1 MSRSTRGSRAWPS
14 PASNPAPNAHDQ
26 PRTRRQRAGSSPAEQ
41 KESAALLARVAD
53 WPDAEARAAPEGEG
67 AMSLYQL
74 HRCVFAFLR
83 EGEDSSGATPD
94 FDVSSYDLT
103 DEERKIFESKD
114 IAALYQMGF
123 HPVLLNGYCR
133 AIGYERSDY
142 RAILAS
148 QAEPVTRTGRW
159 HHERP

>member
-1 MSRSTRGSRAWPS
+1 
-14 PASNPAPNAHDQ
+14 
-26 PRTRRQRAGSSPAEQ
+26 
-41 KESAALLARVAD
+41 
-53 WPDAEARAAPEGEG
+53 
-67 AMSLYQL
+67 MSLYQL
-74 HRCVFAFLR
+74 HRCVFDYLR
-83 EGEDSSGATPD
+83 AGEVSSGATPD

-148 QAEPVTRTGRW
+148 QALPETRTGRW
-159 HHERP
+159 HNEGP

>member
-1 MSRSTRGSRAWPS
+1 
-14 PASNPAPNAHDQ
+14 
-26 PRTRRQRAGSSPAEQ
+26 
-41 KESAALLARVAD
+41 
-53 WPDAEARAAPEGEG
+53 
-67 AMSLYQL
+67 MSLYQL
-74 HRCVFAFLR
+74 HRCVFDFLR
-83 EGEDSSGATPD
+83 AGEVSSGTTPD

-103 DEERKIFESKD
+103 DEERKAFESKD

-148 QAEPVTRTGRW
+148 QTLPVTRTGRW

>member
-1 MSRSTRGSRAWPS
+1 
-14 PASNPAPNAHDQ
+14 
-26 PRTRRQRAGSSPAEQ
+26 
-41 KESAALLARVAD
+41 
-53 WPDAEARAAPEGEG
+53 
-67 AMSLYQL
+67 MSLYQL
-74 HRCVFAFLR
+74 HRCVFDYLR
-83 EGEDSSGATPD
+83 AGEVSSGAAPD

-114 IAALYQMGF
+114 IAALYQMGL

-148 QAEPVTRTGRW
+148 QALPETRTGRW
-159 HHERP
+159 HNERP